1 MGQEPIE
8 GGSSLTKEQKGM
20 LRQEQ
25 GFQGSTDISSAQ
37 NSMEITRENRTKRS
51 PAKGS
56 VDISM
61 RFDEPTGDTRE
72 LTRSQMKT

>member
-1 MGQEPIE
+1 MV
-8 GGSSLTKEQKGM
+8 TKEQEGL
-20 LRQEQ
+20 LRREQ
-25 GFQGSTDISSAQ
+25 GFQGSTDISSTQ
-37 NSMEITRENRTKRS
+37 DSMEITRKNKAMRS

-72 LTRSQMKT
+72 LTKS